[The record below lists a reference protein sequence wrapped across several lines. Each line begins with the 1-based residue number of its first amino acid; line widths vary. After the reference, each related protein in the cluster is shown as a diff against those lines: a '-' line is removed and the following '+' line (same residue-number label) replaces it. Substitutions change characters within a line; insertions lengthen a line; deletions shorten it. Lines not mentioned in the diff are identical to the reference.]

1 MPSAG
6 GAAGPVS
13 AATKPCPLHSCRR
26 RTCLITDKAPAV
38 TSRPALLPGA
48 TKRSWPVAPI
58 AELAG
63 RRVLRLTAPPHLTIG
78 HHRGRGSSGSEQNYR
93 RGSNPRA
100 GQILRRLAV
109 KPLSPLFRV
118 GPFSRQAQAVCRAY
132 TWPTSCGP
140 PRVLAAAR
148 AAPVRADPRSNR
160 PEALTGSARMPGLG
174 RGPGGPSQAGGG
186 SRPQAWQQLAPAGIS
201 RPARSV
207 GVEATV
213 RRDRDT
219 FQRG

>member
-6 GAAGPVS
+6 GAAGPVTE
-13 AATKPCPLHSCRR
+13 ATKPCPLHSCRR
-26 RTCLITDKAPAV
+26 RACLITDKAPAV
-38 TSRPALLPGA
+38 TSRPALVPGA

-63 RRVLRLTAPPHLTIG
+63 RRILRLTAPPHLSIG
-78 HHRGRGSSGSEQNYR
+78 HHRGRGSSGSEQIYR

-132 TWPTSCGP
+132 TWPASSGP
-140 PRVLAAAR
+140 PRVPPTAR
-148 AAPVRADPRSNR
+148 APPARADPRSNR
-160 PEALTGSARMPGLG
+160 LEALTDIAPDARAGTWPW
-174 RGPGGPSQAGGG
+174 GPSQAGGG
-186 SRPQAWQQLAPAGIS
+186 SRPQALAVARPGRHFAPGPVHGI
-201 RPARSV
+201 
-207 GVEATV
+207 
-213 RRDRDT
+213 
-219 FQRG
+219 RGDGQAWS